1 MAFRTL
7 GEVVLAAH
15 RAEQANDDDTQP
27 RPTGN
32 GSSGHCVCGG
42 CYAGDGRDTR
52 HSRDDAGDVLS
63 PMWIIQYFIAQRP
76 R

>member
-15 RAEQANDDDTQP
+15 RAEQAENDDNRVHP
-27 RPTGN
+27 STGN
-32 GSSGHCVCGG
+32 G
-42 CYAGDGRDTR
+42 AGDGCDGK
-52 HSRDDAGDVLS
+52 GDVLP